1 MTEGEFPFR
10 TFTMRSEGY
19 DCEEVDGYMS
29 ELRSEV
35 AELRRALD
43 AATLAG
49 SGVADARLHDPEGA
63 VTRTLAIAQE
73 TADRV
78 LHDAQIEADRR
89 RAEADEQAAATISD
103 ANERAAK
110 MMADTE
116 TQTAEVRAQG
126 IAAARSAI
134 QVERDQAIAE
144 LGQIRRV
151 RDDIRNEAVELKSV
165 LERYAGQARDASDS
179 LAATASG
186 ALLTFDLPDFVADD
200 VALAGVVDAG
210 ELGDP
215 APVAAVAAPP
225 AAAPAAAAPVAPAP
239 PPADWSPAT
248 QPPPAE
254 IAQPAPIG
262 APVSDSQPT
271 WSTGAEDVGSV
282 AASSSDGLADVIAI
296 DGDPVVAASA
306 EVADSAAGG
315 GTFLAEVQAAADE
328 DLIDL
333 DAEHVGESDRFLS
346 ELRGAT
352 DGPEDGAGDIF
363 FDND

>member
-1 MTEGEFPFR
+1 VLKDQNMTDGEFPFR

-19 DCEEVDGYMS
+19 DRTEVDGYLT

-35 AELRRALD
+35 SELRRALD
-43 AATLAG
+43 AATLADPT
-49 SGVADARLHDPEGA
+49 SADARLHDPEGA

-89 RAEADEQAAATISD
+89 RSAADEQAGATIAD
-103 ANERAAK
+103 ANDRAAK
-110 MMADTE
+110 MMSDTE
-116 TQTAEVRAQG
+116 VQTAEVRAQG

-165 LERYAGQARDASDS
+165 LERYAIQARDASDA

-200 VALAGVVDAG
+200 VALAGVVEAD
-210 ELGDP
+210 ELGAAAPPAVQDV
-215 APVAAVAAPP
+215 APVAAP
-225 AAAPAAAAPVAPAP
+225 APAAVPAASAPPP
-239 PPADWSPAT
+239 PPADWSPAAET
-248 QPPPAE
+248 AEPA
-254 IAQPAPIG
+254 
-262 APVSDSQPT
+262 
-271 WSTGAEDVGSV
+271 WSSEPE
-282 AASSSDGLADVIAI
+282 SDGLADVIAI
-296 DGDPVVAASA
+296 DGDVAASA
-306 EVADSAAGG
+306 SVESAASAAGS
-315 GTFLAEVQAAADE
+315 GTFLSEVQAAAD
-328 DLIDL
+328 DDVIDL
-333 DAEHVGESDRFLS
+333 DAEGGGESDRFLS

-352 DGPEDGAGDIF
+352 EVPDDADGDIF